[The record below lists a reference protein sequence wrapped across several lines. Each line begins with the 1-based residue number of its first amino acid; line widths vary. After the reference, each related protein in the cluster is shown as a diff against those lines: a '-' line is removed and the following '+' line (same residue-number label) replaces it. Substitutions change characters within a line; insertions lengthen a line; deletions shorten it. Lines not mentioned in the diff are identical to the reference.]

1 MWFPLSKSAEE
12 VHHGARQRIVY
23 GPISA
28 EVPDGVQDV
37 VVQEG
42 MDCDPLLKDGYANW
56 DHLDGP
62 QNLIGEPLSV
72 EPAHLNEAG
81 EIDPHG

>member
-62 QNLIGEPLSV
+62 VLTV
-72 EPAHLNEAG
+72 R
-81 EIDPHG
+81 